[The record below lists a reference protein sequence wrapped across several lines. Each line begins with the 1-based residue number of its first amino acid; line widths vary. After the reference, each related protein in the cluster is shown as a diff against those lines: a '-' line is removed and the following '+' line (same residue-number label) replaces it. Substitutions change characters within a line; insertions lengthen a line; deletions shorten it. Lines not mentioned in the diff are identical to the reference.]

1 MTFFLL
7 YSQYLVLVLLL
18 LLKTKLKW
26 INSYII
32 IGVVWGY
39 IFFLI
44 QITPILIKEKVMAHV
59 KSASYK
65 IHRIILFVLIGIVL
79 YIHLLLAFSYTLYVY
94 I

>member
-44 QITPILIKEKVMAHV
+44 QITPILINEKVIVHV
-59 KSASYK
+59 RSPFYK
-65 IHRIILFVLIGIVL
+65 IHGIILFVFIGIIIFISL
-79 YIHLLLAFSYTLYVY
+79 YQFIKFLVKKF
-94 I
+94 

>member
-18 LLKTKLKW
+18 FLKTKLKW

-32 IGVVWGY
+32 IGVVWCY

-44 QITPILIKEKVMAHV
+44 QITPILINEKVMAHV
-59 KSASYK
+59 ISPFYK
-65 IHRIILFVLIGIVL
+65 IHGIILFVLIGIVIFISL
-79 YIHLLLAFSYTLYVY
+79 YQFIKFLVKKF
-94 I
+94 

>member
-44 QITPILIKEKVMAHV
+44 QITPILINEKVMAHV
-59 KSASYK
+59 KSPSYK
-65 IHRIILFVLIGIVL
+65 IHGIILFVLIGIVL
-79 YIHLLLAFSYTLYVY
+79 FTSLFQFIKLLVKKF
-94 I
+94 

>member
-44 QITPILIKEKVMAHV
+44 QITPILINEKVMAHV
-59 KSASYK
+59 KSPSYK
-65 IHRIILFVLIGIVL
+65 IHGIIFFVLIGIVL
-79 YIHLLLAFSYTLYVY
+79 FLSLFQFIKFLVKKF
-94 I
+94 